1 MRILALL
8 CLTGFLAILGGA
20 SSQPD
25 FPLHRIAHAGGAV
38 NGSSYL
44 NSVEAMEQSAKRG
57 FRYFEL
63 DLSFTEDNK
72 VVCLRN
78 WGDDFVAAFDRPSHG
93 RLSFEQ
99 FSRLNSSIEEPINQR
114 CDQYS
119 LFRWLQ
125 RYPEMRV
132 ITDFKERNLQGLV
145 SLLKNFPAQNSLVPQ
160 VYSWEDYG
168 VVKSLG
174 YKNVIWTLYRSELS
188 DDEVV
193 ERVFRHCSC
202 LAIAMA
208 KDRAASGLAKRLRQI
223 GVPVYVHTVNDA
235 EELASLK
242 ALGVAE
248 VYSDSLYPDVYR

>member
-1 MRILALL
+1 MRILVLL
-8 CLTGFLAILGGA
+8 CLTVFFAVVGGA
-20 SSQPD
+20 DIQPN

-44 NSVEAMEQSAKRG
+44 NSIEAMDQNARKG

-78 WGDDFVAAFDRPSHG
+78 WGNDFVAAFNKPSQG

-99 FSRLNSSIEEPINQR
+99 FSRLSASIDDPINKR

-119 LFRWLQ
+119 LLRWLE
-125 RYPEMRV
+125 RYPAMRV
-132 ITDFKERNLQGLV
+132 ITDFKERNLQGLIAL
-145 SLLKNFPAQNSLVPQ
+145 SETFPAQNSLVPQ

-174 YKNVIWTLYRSELS
+174 YKNIIWTLYRSELS

-193 ERVFRHCSC
+193 DRVCRHCSC
-202 LAIAMA
+202 LAIAMT
-208 KDRAASGLAKRLRQI
+208 KDRALSGLANRLRQI
-223 GVPVYVHTVNDA
+223 GVPVYVHTVNDVK
-235 EELASLK
+235 ELASVR
-242 ALGVAE
+242 AFGVAE
-248 VYSDSLYPDVYR
+248 VYSDSLYPDIYR